1 MPFIPPLRRHGPADL
16 CEFKANLIQS
26 KPRAA
31 RACYTEKLCLKT
43 KQNNTKKK
51 KRPKQNQ
58 PTKTTT
64 KPNQTK
70 NRPSPNQTNTQKRK
84 TGQKKNVDNCLLL
97 PLKIREKNS
106 ACTLSIL

>member
-43 KQNNTKKK
+43 KQNNTTT
-51 KRPKQNQ
+51 
-58 PTKTTT
+58 TKTTS
-64 KPNQTK
+64 KLVFRNMH
-70 NRPSPNQTNTQKRK
+70 
-84 TGQKKNVDNCLLL
+84 V
-97 PLKIREKNS
+97 
-106 ACTLSIL
+106 IL